1 MLSNEL
7 RRKHD
12 GALMPTYGR
21 FPVALE
27 SGRGAVAVD
36 ADGKEYVDFGSGI
49 GVNSLGYA
57 DPEWVA
63 AVQAQAAKLPHISN
77 LYYSPVQ
84 VEFADALCRAAGMGR
99 VFLGNSGAEANE
111 CAIKLAR
118 KYSFDKYGE
127 GRSRIIG
134 LRNSFHGRTV
144 TTLAATG
151 QDSFHQ
157 YFYPF
162 TEGFVFAD
170 AGNITDLIEKLVEL
184 EGSVCAVML
193 ECIQGEGGVIPMEPA
208 YLQAVRKLCDE
219 HDLLLLIDEVQ
230 TGAGRTGKFFAFEHA
245 GIVPD
250 VVTMAKGLGGGLPIG
265 ACLCTERLADV
276 LGPGMHGSTFGGN
289 PVVCAGAQV
298 VLDRLA
304 SPGFLDGVAEKGEYL
319 RSRLAAMPHIAE
331 VRGMGLMRGAVLDRG
346 TARGVAERCLENGLL
361 VLTAKTLLR
370 FLPPLTITREE
381 LDRGLAVLESVLK
394 APPEAP

>member
-1 MLSNEL
+1 MLSKEL
-7 RRKHD
+7 RQKHD

-21 FPVALE
+21 FPVALT

-36 ADGKEYVDFGSGI
+36 ADGREYVDFGSGI

-63 AVQAQAAKLPHISN
+63 AVQAQAAALQHISN

-84 VEFADALCRAAGMGR
+84 VEFADALCRMAGMGR

-111 CAIKLAR
+111 CAIKLAGNYR
-118 KYSFDKYGE
+118 FDKYGE

-162 TEGFVFAD
+162 TEGFVFTE
-170 AGNITDLIEKLVEL
+170 AGNITDLMEKLAEL
-184 EGSVCAVML
+184 DGSVCAVML

-208 YLQAVRKLCDE
+208 YLRAVRKLCDE
-219 HDLLLLIDEVQ
+219 RDLLLLIDEVQ
-230 TGAGRTGKFFAFEHA
+230 TGAGRTGKFFAYEHA

-265 ACLCTERLADV
+265 ACLCAERLAGV
-276 LGPGMHGSTFGGN
+276 MGPGMHGSTFGGN
-289 PVVCAGAQV
+289 PVVCAGARV
-298 VLDRLA
+298 VLNRLA
-304 SPGFLDGVAEKGEYL
+304 SPGFLDEVAEKGEYL
-319 RSRLAAMPHIAE
+319 RSRLTAMPHIAE
-331 VRGMGLMRGAVLDRG
+331 VRGMGLMRGAVLDKG
-346 TARGVAERCLENGLL
+346 TAREAAERCLEGGLL

-370 FLPPLTITREE
+370 FLPPLTITKEE

-394 APPEAP
+394 TL